1 LPGIVW
7 APFTHRSTATGTKET
22 GRLAVGALAGHPA
35 QAGSPGVV
43 RPPLT
48 VGTGAV
54 DPNDWADPDGT
65 AEAEAEA
72 KDAEGAAGADV
83 ADAVGADPCGGA
95 PARVVPHPAAS
106 VPAASSAAV
115 TAHTRVPAP
124 RAAAIGAFCVF
135 MALPRF
141 SGHLLDG
148 ARVADGFTSSR
159 VLPHIAPPRGRGSR
173 ADDYERNAT
182 KLQFPAWTSQTWRVH
197 DYDLLVIGSG
207 PGGQKAAIAAAK
219 LDRRVAVVER
229 PQMLGGVCVNTGT
242 IPSKTLRE
250 AILYLTGTGQREIY
264 GQAYRVKDDI
274 TVADLTAR
282 TSHVVSRE
290 NDVVR
295 SQLARNRVTIIQGV
309 GYFVGPHAVEVEDVG
324 GRVRKATAD
333 KIVIATGTKPA
344 RPATVAFDEKAVID
358 SDGMNHLDKVPRSMV
373 VVGAGVIGM
382 EYASMFAALGTKV
395 TVVEKRMTMLEFCDE
410 EVVEALKYHLR
421 DLAVTFRFGETV
433 ASVEAHPDGA
443 ITVLRSGKRIPAD
456 TVLYSAGRQ
465 GMTDGLNL
473 PAAGLTA
480 DERGRIAVDE
490 FYRTKV
496 EHVYAVGDV
505 IGFPALAA
513 TSMEQGR
520 RAALHAFGEPVSSNN
535 VPQPIGIYSI
545 PEISFVGRT
554 EAELTEACV
563 PFEVGVSRYREL
575 ARGQIVGDSYG
586 VLKLLVSPEDRTL
599 LGVHVFGTG
608 ATELIHIGQAV
619 MGCGGTVDYL
629 VDAVFNYPTLAESY
643 KVAAL
648 DATNKMRAVT
658 RLSG

>member
-1 LPGIVW
+1 
-7 APFTHRSTATGTKET
+7 
-22 GRLAVGALAGHPA
+22 
-35 QAGSPGVV
+35 
-43 RPPLT
+43 
-48 VGTGAV
+48 
-54 DPNDWADPDGT
+54 
-65 AEAEAEA
+65 
-72 KDAEGAAGADV
+72 
-83 ADAVGADPCGGA
+83 
-95 PARVVPHPAAS
+95 
-106 VPAASSAAV
+106 
-115 TAHTRVPAP
+115 
-124 RAAAIGAFCVF
+124 
-135 MALPRF
+135 M
-141 SGHLLDG
+141 
-148 ARVADGFTSSR
+148 
-159 VLPHIAPPRGRGSR
+159 
-173 ADDYERNAT
+173 Y
-182 KLQFPAWTSQTWRVH
+182 

-250 AILYLTGTGQREIY
+250 AILYLTGAGQREIY
-264 GQAYRVKDDI
+264 GQSYRVKEDI

-282 TSHVVSRE
+282 ITHVISRE

-295 SQLARNRVTIIQGV
+295 SQLARNRITIIAGM
-309 GYFVGPHAVEVEDVG
+309 GYFVGPHSVEIDDLG
-324 GRVRKATAD
+324 GRTRKVTAD
-333 KIVIATGTKPA
+333 KIVIGTGTSPA
-344 RPATVAFDEKAVID
+344 RPSTVAFDDKTIID
-358 SDGMNHLDKVPRSMV
+358 SDGIIHLERVPRSMV

-395 TVVEKRMTMLEFCDE
+395 TVVEKRMSMLDFCDD

-421 DLAVTFRFGETV
+421 DLAVTFRFGESV
-433 ASVEAHPDGA
+433 AAVESHPDGA
-443 ITVLRSGKRIPAD
+443 ITMLASGKKIPAD

-473 PAAGLTA
+473 AAAGLAA
-480 DERGRIAVDE
+480 DERGRIKVDE
-490 FYRTKV
+490 FFRTKV

-520 RAALHAFGEPVSSNN
+520 LAANHAFGETVSVNQI
-535 VPQPIGIYSI
+535 PQPIGIYSI
-545 PEISFVGRT
+545 PEISFVGKT
-554 EAELTEACV
+554 EAELTKACV

-586 VLKLLVSPEDRTL
+586 VLKMLVSPVDRTL
-599 LGVHVFGTG
+599 LGVHVFGTQ
-608 ATELIHIGQAV
+608 ATELVHIGQAV

-629 VDAVFNYPTLAESY
+629 VDAVFNYPTLSEAY

-648 DATNKMRAVT
+648 DATNKMRAVS